1 MANFETKK
9 LNSGLIGEIEIPAD
23 KSISHRS
30 LIIGSLTK
38 GKMKIEN
45 FSSAED
51 CASTLKILVELGA
64 KIEQAGNT
72 LHADFTSCY
81 SAPKNVL
88 DCGNSGTT
96 MRLMSGILS
105 AQNFT
110 STLCGDE
117 SLTKRPMKRVTVPLS
132 EMGAHIETTEGHAPL
147 KITGGKLSPIKY
159 ESKLASAQ
167 IKSCL
172 MLASIAQNLP
182 LEYTEPTLSRDH
194 TERMLEY
201 FGGEIK
207 TEKLEDKV
215 QIKFD
220 KMELTARNLYI
231 AGDISSAAF
240 FIIMALVIP
249 NSEIIIKNV
258 GVNETRS
265 GILDVLFDMGA
276 NIEILDKKLISGEEV
291 ASLKIK
297 YTENL
302 KATTVSGNIIPRLI
316 DEIPTLALL
325 MTQAE
330 GVSIIKDAGDLR
342 NKESDRLKTV
352 HDELTKLGAKIEE
365 KEDGLIIQG
374 KTPLKGNATLNA
386 YCDHRLAMTWFI
398 AGLIA
403 ENSINID
410 GFEWHKTSFPE
421 FLEKFNSLLK

>member
-64 KIEQAGNT
+64 KIEQSGNT
-72 LHADFTSCY
+72 LFADFSSCY
-81 SAPKNVL
+81 KAPKNVL

-147 KITGGKLSPIKY
+147 KITGGKLNPIKY

-167 IKSCL
+167 VKSCL
-172 MLASIAQNLP
+172 MLASIAQGLP

-201 FGGEIK
+201 FGGKIK

-220 KMELTARNLYI
+220 KMELSARNLYI

-240 FIIMALVIP
+240 FMIMALVVP

-258 GVNETRS
+258 GINETRS

-276 NIEILDKKLISGEEV
+276 NIEILDKKLVSGEEV
-291 ASLKIK
+291 ANIKVK

-302 KATTVSGNIIPRLI
+302 RATTISGNIIPRLI

-325 MTQAE
+325 MTQAN

-352 HDELTKLGAKIEE
+352 YDELTKLGAKIEE

-374 KTPLKGNATLNA
+374 KTPLKGNATLNS

-398 AGLIA
+398 AGLI
-403 ENSINID
+403 SQTPINIE

>member
-9 LNSGLIGEIEIPAD
+9 LEHGLKGEIEIPAD

-51 CASTLKILVELGA
+51 CASTLKILTELGA
-64 KIEQAGNT
+64 KIEKTDNT
-72 LHADFTSCY
+72 LHADFSACY
-81 SAPKNVL
+81 KAPKGIL

-96 MRLMSGILS
+96 MRLMSGILA

-132 EMGAHIETTEGHAPL
+132 SMGAHIESTEGHAPL
-147 KITGGKLSPIKY
+147 KITGSKLNSIKY

-167 IKSCL
+167 VKSCL

-182 LEYTEPTLSRDH
+182 LEYTEPTLSRNH

-201 FGGEIK
+201 FGGKIE
-207 TEKLEDKV
+207 TQKLEDKV

-220 KMELTARNLYI
+220 KMELTARDLYI
-231 AGDISSAAF
+231 AGDISSATF
-240 FIIMALVIP
+240 FMVMALLVP

-258 GVNETRS
+258 GLNETRS
-265 GILDVLFDMGA
+265 GIIDVLFDMGA
-276 NIEILDKKLISGEEV
+276 NIEILDKKIISGEEIANV
-291 ASLKIK
+291 KVK

-302 KATTVSGNIIPRLI
+302 RATTISGNIIPRLI

-325 MTQAE
+325 MTQAD

-352 HDELTKLGAKIEE
+352 YDELSKLGAKIEE
-365 KEDGLIIQG
+365 KEDGLVIYG
-374 KTPLKGNATLNA
+374 KTQLSGGKTLNT

-398 AGLIA
+398 AGLVC
-403 ENSINID
+403 EEPINID
-410 GFEWHKTSFPE
+410 DFEWHKTSFPE
-421 FLEKFNSLLK
+421 FLDKFNSLLK